1 MSTNRFSGIF
11 QASGRQPQVPES
23 PEASQPQSPSKPKAK
38 SKRRKGR
45 KGKAKKAAPKS
56 RSEVSNAPPPAPAKS
71 SNPDYQRTTIYIP
84 KELHRQLKLKSA
96 EKGLEMS
103 DVFTSLLKQWLETP
117 DLDPAEAIYAL
128 AHPYILPDPPPKNRI
143 QPATPPKRSARKSTS
158 KDPIAPPDPHPKVS
172 APEPKSP
179 VRMAQPQ
186 PEPPS
191 ESPQSS
197 PVSPRSDSVAV
208 VSRLANRAK
217 LAAARR
223 KRP

>member
-11 QASGRQPQVPES
+11 QASGRQPQAPES
-23 PEASQPQSPSKPKAK
+23 PEVAPAPSASQPQAK

-45 KGKAKKAAPKS
+45 KGTAKKAAPKR
-56 RSEVSNAPPPAPAKS
+56 RSELSTAPPPAPAKS

-84 KELHRQLKLKSA
+84 KELHRQLKLRSA
-96 EKGLEMS
+96 ETGLEMS

-143 QPATPPKRSARKSTS
+143 QPATPPKRNARKSAPQ
-158 KDPIAPPDPHPKVS
+158 DPIAPPEPQPKVS
-172 APEPKSP
+172 PPEPPAP
-179 VRMAQPQ
+179 VLIAQSQ
-186 PEPPS
+186 PDPPS

-197 PVSPRSDSVAV
+197 SVSPRSDSVAV

-223 KRP
+223 NRP

>member
-11 QASGRQPQVPES
+11 QASGRQPQAPES
-23 PEASQPQSPSKPKAK
+23 PEVAPAPSASQPKAK
-38 SKRRKGR
+38 SKRRKGC
-45 KGKAKKAAPKS
+45 KGKAKKADPKR
-56 RSEVSNAPPPAPAKS
+56 RSELSTAPPPAPAKS

-84 KELHRQLKLKSA
+84 KELHRQLKLRSA
-96 EKGLEMS
+96 ETGLEMS

-143 QPATPPKRSARKSTS
+143 QPATPPKRNARKSAPQ
-158 KDPIAPPDPHPKVS
+158 DPIAPPDPVLI
-172 APEPKSP
+172 
-179 VRMAQPQ
+179 AQSQ
-186 PEPPS
+186 PDPPS

-197 PVSPRSDSVAV
+197 SVSPRSDSVAV

-223 KRP
+223 NRP